1 MYGRLSR
8 QKFCAALER
17 FWNKFV
23 RDWDVLLHGN
33 PAVDVYNGLKLAAGG
48 ELGIGVGEEEWGSG
62 EREVLEGFVE
72 RTEGLVDLVV
82 SRFGEGPNEAG
93 GPLNNKSSKLGL
105 SSKDGEATPWLDAGS
120 IPRASD
126 GVVFSGT
133 GAIARPSLKTVSA
146 WMEWLYKYGRR
157 AYGVQ
162 DNVHSALRKKR
173 RKVLP
178 PENDATLRAEN
189 PDKSNDGL
197 PSSTLSAEPDSE
209 EKTTRNSNNTGYVDI
224 PPPIVRA
231 TSTPLANATSN
242 VPNSDSKSR
251 PTNEQNAKQAAVED
265 EEPFPGADAI
275 VKYMTLGVYGSSWG
289 IPLRRP
295 KPQQRASSTTQKEK
309 SPKDVPAANAGKSR
323 GSTDTIRASQ
333 SNHNPLAVHGVT
345 DGFFLIGLQGDLEN
359 DDITDDE
366 NEEAMNG
373 IDQPRVMVRTVYIE
387 RSKQKTEQADD
398 SDDGTSSIHSLPTPS
413 TTHH

>member
-1 MYGRLSR
+1 M
-8 QKFCAALER
+8 
-17 FWNKFV
+17 
-23 RDWDVLLHGN
+23 HGN
-33 PAVDVYNGLKLAAGG
+33 PAVDVFNGIKLAAGG
-48 ELGIGVGEEEWGSG
+48 ELGIGVGEEGWGSG

-93 GPLNNKSSKLGL
+93 GTPNNNSSKLGRSL
-105 SSKDGEATPWLDAGS
+105 QDGQTVPWLGAGS

-133 GAIARPSLKTVSA
+133 GAIARPSLKAVSA
-146 WMEWLYKYGRR
+146 WMEWLYKYGQR

-162 DNVHSALRKKR
+162 ENVHSALRKKR

-178 PENDATLRAEN
+178 PEDDSTSRPEYPEKPNDALRSSNQSTERDSVQEATHN
-189 PDKSNDGL
+189 P
-197 PSSTLSAEPDSE
+197 
-209 EKTTRNSNNTGYVDI
+209 NNANYVGI
-224 PPPIVRA
+224 PPPIVKA
-231 TSTPLANATSN
+231 TNASLANATSIVAN
-242 VPNSDSKSR
+242 PESKSR
-251 PTNEQNAKQAAVED
+251 SVSEQHGNKSTVED

-295 KPQQRASSTTQKEK
+295 KMQQPASSTNQVEK
-309 SPKDVPAANAGKSR
+309 TPKPGPEKNTVTPKGHE
-323 GSTDTIRASQ
+323 STVKTLHS
-333 SNHNPLAVHGVT
+333 SGHSLLGVHGVS

-366 NEEAMNG
+366 SEGAEKSV
-373 IDQPRVMVRTVYIE
+373 DQIYVAEQENWNTRVMVRTLYLE
-387 RSKQKTEQADD
+387 RSKQKIEQSEDED
-398 SDDGTSSIHSLPTPS
+398 NGESCIPRPSHPVSDMPLILSLT
-413 TTHH
+413 

>member
-1 MYGRLSR
+1 M
-8 QKFCAALER
+8 
-17 FWNKFV
+17 
-23 RDWDVLLHGN
+23 HGN
-33 PAVDVYNGLKLAAGG
+33 PAVDVFNGLKLAAGG

-93 GPLNNKSSKLGL
+93 GTSNNNSSKLNR
-105 SSKDGEATPWLDAGS
+105 SIQDSQAIPWLGAGS

-133 GAIARPSLKTVSA
+133 GAIARPSLKAVSA
-146 WMEWLYKYGRR
+146 WMEWLYKYGLR

-173 RKVLP
+173 RKVIP
-178 PENDATLRAEN
+178 PENESTSRPEN
-189 PDKSNDGL
+189 GDKSNDAL
-197 PSSTLSAEPDSE
+197 QSSNQSAERGSLQE
-209 EKTTRNSNNTGYVDI
+209 ATHNTNNANYVGI
-224 PPPIVRA
+224 PPPIVKA
-231 TSTPLANATSN
+231 TNASLADATSN
-242 VPNSDSKSR
+242 VANSESKSR
-251 PTNEQNAKQAAVED
+251 SVEEQNADKSAVED

-295 KPQQRASSTTQKEK
+295 KLQQPASSANQVEKTAKAEAEKTTGT
-309 SPKDVPAANAGKSR
+309 PKGR
-323 GSTDTIRASQ
+323 ESTTRALHS
-333 SNHNPLAVHGVT
+333 SGHNSWGVHGVS
-345 DGFFLIGLQGDLEN
+345 DGFFLIGLSGDLEN

-366 NEEAMNG
+366 SEGPEKS
-373 IDQPRVMVRTVYIE
+373 IDQKSAAEQENWNTRVMVRTLYLE
-387 RSKQKTEQADD
+387 RSKQKDEQPEERDN
-398 SDDGTSSIHSLPTPS
+398 GTSCINNPPYSVCENPLIPSLK
-413 TTHH
+413 